1 MEHSCE
7 NLQPQ
12 AWCGIDVS
20 KATLEV
26 HFNPGDINWQCENT
40 PSGHQELVDRLR
52 KSGCAPVKVLLE
64 ATGGLERPVVAALAA
79 AGVMLVVINPRQA
92 KRFAESLSANP
103 AKTDKA
109 DAKMLAAMCQAVAL
123 PLRSI
128 SSEQQ
133 TELADLVSRRRQ
145 ICEML
150 SREKM
155 RLGQA
160 ISPAVRSDI
169 QETVAWLAMRI
180 ENLDKD
186 LDQHLDAMQELAPI
200 ADILTEEKGVGT
212 TTARVI
218 LACLPE
224 LGRLSNKEI
233 ASLVGVAP
241 VARDSGKFS
250 GSRHICG
257 GRSDVRSALWMATFS
272 ARQRNEKIRP
282 YFESLVARGKH
293 YKLAMVASMHK
304 LLRILNAK
312 IRRYLKNQ
320 ISPEPL

>member
-1 MEHSCE
+1 MKHSFDA
-7 NLQPQ
+7 LQPN
-12 AWCGIDVS
+12 AWCGVDVS

-26 HFNPGDINWQCENT
+26 HFNPGDITWQCENT
-40 PSGHQELVDRLR
+40 PSGHQELIDRLQN
-52 KSGCAPVKVLLE
+52 SGYAPVKVLLE

-79 AGVMLVVINPRQA
+79 AGVLLVVINPRQA

-103 AKTDKA
+103 AKTDRA
-109 DAKMLAAMCQAVAL
+109 DAKMLATMCQAVAL
-123 PLRSI
+123 PVRPI
-128 SSEQQ
+128 SSQQ
-133 TELADLVSRRRQ
+133 QSELADLVSRRRQ
-145 ICEML
+145 ICEMI

-160 ISPAVRSDI
+160 ISPTVRSDI
-169 QETVAWLAMRI
+169 EATIAWLAMRI
-180 ENLDKD
+180 GNLDKD
-186 LDQHLDAMQELAPI
+186 LDEHLNTMQELAPI
-200 ADILTEEKGVGT
+200 ADILTGEKGVGNI
-212 TTARVI
+212 TARVI
-218 LACLPE
+218 LAGLPE

-241 VARDSGKFS
+241 VARDSGKLS
-250 GSRHICG
+250 GARHICG
-257 GRSDVRSALWMATFS
+257 GRSEVRSALWMATFS

-282 YFESLVARGKH
+282 YFESLIARGKH

-312 IRRYLKNQ
+312 VRRYLKTQ